1 MSLPSVPIFGE
12 AEKVVAVAY
21 YEAQDEWQLTLY
33 ENDIITVTD
42 KYEGNPEYEGLCS
55 LNDLH
60 TGKNQCTLWHTPNK
74 DLSQCTT

>member
-1 MSLPSVPIFGE
+1 MSLPSAPNLGE

-42 KYEGNPEYEGLCS
+42 KYENNTEYEGVLFV
-55 LNDLH
+55 N
-60 TGKNQCTLWHTPNK
+60 
-74 DLSQCTT
+74 